1 MIYRM
6 VDEFDIRKLEEA
18 RDLVEQVS
26 GFYYM
31 SVNSGDLCSRLN
43 TITNKLQAVITEA
56 REYNKG
62 VGRFRASNE

>member
-1 MIYRM
+1 MIHRM

-18 RDLVEQVS
+18 RDLIEQVS

-43 TITNKLQAVITEA
+43 TITNKLQAVISEA

-62 VGRFRASNE
+62 IGRFEVKD

>member
-1 MIYRM
+1 MIHRM
-6 VDEFDIRKLEEA
+6 VEEFDIRKLEEA
-18 RDLVEQVS
+18 RDLIEQVS

-62 VGRFRASNE
+62 IGRFEVKD